1 MTSDYYK
8 IRSLQDCQNEDFE
21 LIIEWEVKQIAKE
34 DISNGFIVQHMDIQ
48 SSNKSI
54 PSNNYY
60 EAWRVENGSVSEEDK
75 GPKGDDIWNVPF
87 TWIDKTINE
96 ITVSFSSKVYWIP
109 SKTKEFDKIQKWER
123 IRIVEASGLRAIQSI
138 DWDIEQ
144 FFVCERNYV
153 SVRNFYKNK
162 DLF

>member
-1 MTSDYYK
+1 
-8 IRSLQDCQNEDFE
+8 
-21 LIIEWEVKQIAKE
+21 
-34 DISNGFIVQHMDIQ
+34 MDIQ

-60 EAWRVENGSVSEEDK
+60 EAWRVENGSISDEDK
-75 GPKGDDIWNVPF
+75 GLKGDDIWNALY
-87 TWIDKTINE
+87 TWLDKTIGR

-123 IRIVEASGLRAIQSI
+123 NSIVEASDLRAIQSI
-138 DWDIEQ
+138 DWDIER